1 MMGSHRLTELTLR
14 EACNTS
20 TADRGFLSCRVPVEK
35 LASQRYDSAH
45 ASDSGT
51 KGQGP
56 PVAWVKTPENLLALA
71 HGSYYGVKKKVRL
84 MELPTM
90 G

>member
-56 PVAWVKTPENLLALA
+56 PGAWVKTPETSTGAGPRILLW
-71 HGSYYGVKKKVRL
+71 SEKKVRL
-84 MELPTM
+84 MELPIM